1 MSAIVAQRLVEHL
14 ELVGL
19 RRDEEAI
26 GGTSAS
32 AALTQ
37 IMIRAA
43 LSAGAMLFASGA
55 ASQFGLIRARG
66 TLVIFL
72 THHRP
77 NCAGSLHFAAG
88 VWARAESVQVVSYPQ
103 ALK

>member
-1 MSAIVAQRLVEHL
+1 MSAIVSQRLVEHL
-14 ELVGL
+14 ERSGFVVMKKRSAG
-19 RRDEEAI
+19 RRR
-26 GGTSAS
+26 S
-32 AALTQ
+32 AAVTQ

-66 TLVIFL
+66 ALVIFL

-88 VWARAESVQVVSYPQ
+88 VWARAFKIAEEAS
-103 ALK
+103 